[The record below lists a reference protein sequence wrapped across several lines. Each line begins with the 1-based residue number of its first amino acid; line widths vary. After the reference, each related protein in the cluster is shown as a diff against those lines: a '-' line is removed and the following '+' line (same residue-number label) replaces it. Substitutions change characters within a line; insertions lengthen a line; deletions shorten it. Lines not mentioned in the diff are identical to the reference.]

1 MSQISILFCAEAKD
15 MRHQGTGEQEEQ
27 KVRVNHRVQNW
38 SRSSSVTESASR
50 GTCVEYMLINYIQ
63 ERDAAD
69 ILRMLL
75 VIITFWCTNNEVG
88 L

>member
-1 MSQISILFCAEAKD
+1 
-15 MRHQGTGEQEEQ
+15 MRHQGTGEREEQ
-27 KVRVNHRVQNW
+27 KVRVDHRVQNW

-50 GTCVEYMLINYIQ
+50 GTCVGYMHINYIQ

-75 VIITFWCTNNEVG
+75 VIITFWCTDNEMG

>member
-1 MSQISILFCAEAKD
+1 

-50 GTCVEYMLINYIQ
+50 GTCVGYMLINYIQ